1 MIRSTILERV
11 INVRYKPRSLICSCF
26 HTTCKTCCI
35 SFIILTNIISGRQ
48 PLARSIVT
56 IRKLFPAPEVIGGL
70 HLLVSLLLPAEQSL
84 QAGLPLPDPLRLP
97 QQESRVSRGCDHHGQ
112 VSLPLLN
119 IQIFNLTQSNLE
131 YLLLTLIC
139 SFKL

>member
-1 MIRSTILERV
+1 M
-11 INVRYKPRSLICSCF
+11 
-26 HTTCKTCCI
+26 
-35 SFIILTNIISGRQ
+35 
-48 PLARSIVT
+48 T
-56 IRKLFPAPEVIGGL
+56 IRKLFPAPEVMGGL

-97 QQESRVSRGCDHHGQ
+97 QQESRVSGGCDHHGQ

-131 YLLLTLIC
+131 YLL
-139 SFKL
+139 